1 MLELYHMSNKIA
13 PMTPTKNLSVHGRRA
28 RVTKHDEVPHELA
41 ESIAS
46 IPLTEE
52 QKEIVNPK
60 HPRIVAFERKLAMA
74 NLLQDIHRER
84 SK

>member
-1 MLELYHMSNKIA
+1 MSYKIA
-13 PMTPTKNLSVHGRRA
+13 LMSPTKKLSAHGRPV
-28 RVTKHDEVPHELA
+28 RVTKYDEVPHELA
-41 ESIAS
+41 KSIAS

-74 NLLQDIHRER
+74 ELLQDIQRER
-84 SK
+84 SR